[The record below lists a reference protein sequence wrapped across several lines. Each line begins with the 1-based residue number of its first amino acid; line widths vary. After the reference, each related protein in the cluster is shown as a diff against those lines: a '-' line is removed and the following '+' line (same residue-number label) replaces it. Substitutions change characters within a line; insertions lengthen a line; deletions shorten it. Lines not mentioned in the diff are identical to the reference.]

1 MAGKISM
8 GARREV
14 MSAVT
19 ERYRS
24 AKRAEKRET
33 PTGSRMPP

>member
-14 MSAVT
+14 ASAVT
-19 ERYRS
+19 ERSRS
-24 AKRAEKRET
+24 AKRAEIHLAVV
-33 PTGSRMPP
+33 